1 MNDHVI
7 SGEYF
12 LKLVPDTS
20 VVIDGRIT
28 TLIDTGE
35 YNGAQ
40 IIIPE
45 AVVAELEAQ
54 ANQGRE
60 IGFSGLTELQELC
73 KLAERGIIS
82 IEFYGERPT
91 LEQVK
96 LASGGEIDSLIRKV
110 AITHGARFITSDVVQ
125 SEVAKAKGLDVL
137 YLRPQV
143 EDFTPLAIDQFFDE
157 YTIAVYLKERAKPM
171 VRRGT
176 IGKTET
182 FTARDTLCTEY
193 ELRSMAQEI
202 LERAKRD
209 PDGFIE
215 IEKRGVTVVQIGS
228 MRISIARRP
237 FSDGMEITA
246 VRPIVDLSL
255 QDYSQAEII
264 KKILLSEKP
273 GVLITG
279 TPGCGK
285 TTLAQAIATYL
296 SDSGCIV
303 KTMEQPREMQVP
315 DQITQYT
322 ALDGSMVNTAD
333 VMLLVRP
340 DYVIFDEL
348 RKNDDFD
355 VFADMRLAGIGMV
368 GILHAVSPLEA
379 LQRMA
384 YRIDFSALSQVFGSL
399 IYMKDGQIQHIY
411 STSFSMK
418 IPEGADNEMHI
429 RPVTTL
435 SELQTGD
442 VAFEIFKF
450 GTETVVLPIA
460 PVEEEEAPAYE
471 PPQETGKGLEPEKAV
486 VAVATVQNSEPQQS
500 EDENENEDED
510 EESSTWEV
518 TERDIQRE
526 IGRYSNGEILVEML
540 SATKAVVYIDD
551 RDVPAAIGK
560 GGKNIAAI
568 VNKVGV
574 GIDIRPASE
583 LAKKAKVA
591 AASAPVEKEE
601 LNLGEGLQVR
611 IDKKQLSIISSDNT
625 GKIVDVF
632 AGREYL
638 FTATVN
644 DSGEIH
650 LAKNSTIAQ
659 EMLRRY
665 NEGEPIRLKTV

>member
-1 MNDHVI
+1 MNDHLI
-7 SGEYF
+7 SGVYM
-12 LKLVPDTS
+12 KLVPDTS

-73 KLAERGIIS
+73 KLADKGIIS
-82 IEFYGERPT
+82 IEFVGTRPT

-110 AITHGARFITSDVVQ
+110 AIDYDARFITSDVVQ
-125 SEVAKAKGLDVL
+125 SEVAKAKGLDVV

-157 YTIAVYLKERAKPM
+157 HTIAVYLKERAKPM
-171 VRRGT
+171 ARKGT
-176 IGKTET
+176 IQNMET
-182 FTARDTLCTEY
+182 LTIREQLCTEY

-202 LERAKRD
+202 VERAKRD

-215 IEKRGVTVVQIGS
+215 IEKRGVTIVQIGS
-228 MRISIARRP
+228 MRISITRRP
-237 FSDGMEITA
+237 FSDGMEVTA
-246 VRPIVDLSL
+246 VRPIIDLGLS
-255 QDYSQAEII
+255 DYPQAEVIR
-264 KKILLSEKP
+264 KLLMSDKP
-273 GVLITG
+273 GILITG
-279 TPGCGK
+279 VPGSGK
-285 TTLAQAIATYL
+285 TTLSQAIATYL
-296 SDSGCIV
+296 SDAGYIV

-322 ALDGSMVNTAD
+322 TLDGSMANTAD
-333 VMLLVRP
+333 VLLLVRP
-340 DYVIFDEL
+340 DYVIFDEI
-348 RKNDDFD
+348 RKNEDFD
-355 VFADMRLAGIGMV
+355 VFADMRLAGIAMI
-368 GILHAVSPLEA
+368 GILHAVSPHEA
-379 LQRMA
+379 LQRLA
-384 YRIDFSALSQVFGSL
+384 DRIDFSVLSQVFGSM
-399 IYMKDGQIQHIY
+399 IYLKDGQIEKIY
-411 STSFSMK
+411 TTGFSMK
-418 IPEGADNEMHI
+418 VPDGVDAEMHI

-435 SELQTGD
+435 SDLHSGE
-442 VAFEIFKF
+442 ASFEIFKF
-450 GTETVVLPIA
+450 DSDTIVMPVIPAEVEVV
-460 PVEEEEAPAYE
+460 EYE
-471 PPQETGKGLEPEKAV
+471 PPSETGKGLEPEK
-486 VAVATVQNSEPQQS
+486 VAPVKQVQAE
-500 EDENENEDED
+500 EENEVEDED
-510 EESSTWEV
+510 EDTSTWEV

-526 IGRYSNGEILVEML
+526 IGRYSNGEIIVEML

-583 LAKKAKVA
+583 LAKKSKG
-591 AASAPVEKEE
+591 ASTATPSEKEE

-611 IDKKQLSIISSDNT
+611 IDKKQLSIISADNT

>member
-1 MNDHVI
+1 MKI
-7 SGEYF
+7 
-12 LKLVPDTS
+12 VPDTS

-28 TLIDTGE
+28 NLIDTGE
-35 YNGAQ
+35 YNGAH

-73 KLAERGIIS
+73 KLAEQGIIS
-82 IEFYGERPT
+82 IEFVGVRPT

-96 LASGGEIDSLIRKV
+96 LASGGEIDALIRKV
-110 AITHGARFITSDVVQ
+110 AIDYGARFITSDVVQ

-137 YLRPQV
+137 YLKPQV

-157 YTIAVYLKERAKPM
+157 HTIAVYLKERARPVARK
-171 VRRGT
+171 GT
-176 IGKTET
+176 IQQTET
-182 FTARDTLCTEY
+182 MALRDSPCTEY
-193 ELRSMAQEI
+193 ELRMIAQEI

-228 MRISIARRP
+228 MRISITRRP
-237 FSDGMEITA
+237 FSDGMDITA

-255 QDYSQAEII
+255 DDYAESDRI
-264 KKILLSEKP
+264 KRMLTGEKP
-273 GVLITG
+273 GILITG
-279 TPGCGK
+279 PPGCGK

-296 SDSGCIV
+296 CDEGVIV
-303 KTMEQPREMQVP
+303 KTMEQPREMLVP
-315 DQITQYT
+315 DQITQYS
-322 ALDGSMVNTAD
+322 ALDGSMANTAD
-333 VMLLVRP
+333 VLLLVRP
-340 DYVIFDEL
+340 DFVIFDEL
-348 RKNDDFD
+348 RKNEDFE
-355 VFADMRLAGIGMV
+355 VFADMRLAGIGMI
-368 GILHAVSPLEA
+368 GIIHAISPHEA
-379 LQRMA
+379 LQRFA
-384 YRIDFSALSQVFGSL
+384 DRLDFSVLSQIFGSM
-399 IYMKDGQIQHIY
+399 IYVRDGQINQIC

-418 IPEGADNEMHI
+418 VPEGIDSDMQI
-429 RPVTTL
+429 RPVTTV
-435 SELQTGD
+435 SDINTDQPI
-442 VAFEIFKF
+442 FEIFRY
-450 GTETVVLPIA
+450 GTETIVL
-460 PVEEEEAPAYE
+460 PVEEDDEPENSESYVPPEETVMHEQPEEEAAL
-471 PPQETGKGLEPEKAV
+471 TSG
-486 VAVATVQNSEPQQS
+486 S
-500 EDENENEDED
+500 DD
-510 EESSTWEV
+510 EEPDEEEEDTNAWSI

-526 IGRYSNGEILVEML
+526 IGRYTGGEVSVEML

-574 GIDIRPASE
+574 GIDIRPATE
-583 LAKKAKVA
+583 LAKKVKALLPGQ
-591 AASAPVEKEE
+591 SDKEE

-611 IDKKQLSIISSDNT
+611 IDKKQLSIVSPDNT
-625 GKIVDVF
+625 GRIVDVF

>member
-1 MNDHVI
+1 
-7 SGEYF
+7 
-12 LKLVPDTS
+12 LKIVPDTS

-28 TLIDTGE
+28 NLIDTGE
-35 YNGAQ
+35 YKGAH

-73 KLAERGIIS
+73 KLAEQGIIT
-82 IEFYGERPT
+82 IEFVGARPS

-96 LASGGEIDSLIRKV
+96 LASGGEIDALIRKV
-110 AITHGARFITSDVVQ
+110 AIDYGARFITSDIVQ
-125 SEVAKAKGLDVL
+125 SEVAKAKGIDVL

-157 YTIAVYLKERAKPM
+157 HTIAVYLKERAKPIA
-171 VRRGT
+171 RKGT
-176 IGKTET
+176 IQKTET
-182 FTARDTLCTEY
+182 MTLRDQLCTEY
-193 ELRSMAQEI
+193 ELRMIAQEI

-228 MRISIARRP
+228 MRISITRRP

-255 QDYSQAEII
+255 DDYAESDLI
-264 KKILLSEKP
+264 KQMLRGEKP
-273 GVLITG
+273 GILITG
-279 TPGCGK
+279 PPGCGK

-296 SDSGCIV
+296 CDEGVIV
-303 KTMEQPREMQVP
+303 KTMEQPREMLVP
-315 DQITQYT
+315 DQITQYS
-322 ALDGSMVNTAD
+322 ALDGSMANTAD
-333 VMLLVRP
+333 VLLLVRP
-340 DYVIFDEL
+340 DFVIFDEL
-348 RKNDDFD
+348 RRNEDFE
-355 VFADMRLAGIGMV
+355 VFADMRLAGIGMI
-368 GILHAVSPLEA
+368 GIIHAVSPHEA
-379 LQRMA
+379 LQRFA
-384 YRIDFSALSQVFGSL
+384 DRLDFSVLAQIFGSM
-399 IYMKDGQIQHIY
+399 IYVRDGQIHQIC
-411 STSFSMK
+411 TTAFSMK
-418 IPEGADNEMHI
+418 VPEGIDSDMQI
-429 RPVTTL
+429 RPVTTV
-435 SELQTGD
+435 SDVKTGLP
-442 VAFEIFKF
+442 VFEIFRY
-450 GTETVVLPIA
+450 GTETIVL
-460 PVEEEEAPAYE
+460 PVEEEVE
-471 PPQETGKGLEPEKAV
+471 PENSEKYVPPEETVMHAEPQEEQVKEKAEEE
-486 VAVATVQNSEPQQS
+486 EP
-500 EDENENEDED
+500 D
-510 EESSTWEV
+510 EEEEDTNAWAI

-526 IGRYSNGEILVEML
+526 IGRYTGGEVSVEML

-583 LAKKAKVA
+583 LAKKVKALTPGQ
-591 AASAPVEKEE
+591 SDREE
-601 LNLGEGLQVR
+601 LMLGDGLQVR
-611 IDKKQLSIISSDNT
+611 IDKKQLSIISPDNT